1 MPIIITYLSERV
13 HPDIVEGESWT
24 KLDSD
29 SPRLGSIN
37 LKSLEDGHRIIINK
51 NAVAKVE
58 EFSSPLWEG
67 MVAKEKEQRE
77 IQKKAQIRAQAQG
90 QVKAWHAQPWWKKLF
105 RECPITL
112 PADLAEKKA

>member
-1 MPIIITYLSERV
+1 MPIVITYLSERV

-51 NAVAKVE
+51 NAVAKIE

-67 MVAKEKEQRE
+67 MVAKDKEQRE
-77 IQKKAQIRAQAQG
+77 IQRKGQIRAQAQA
-90 QVKAWHAQPWWKKLF
+90 QLNAWNAKPWLKRIF
-105 RECPITL
+105 RKCPITL
-112 PADLAEKKA
+112 PADLKAKE